1 MDSIAVREIWIEAI
15 LLALQDIDKQPV
27 YSKEYKNKLVAHNR
41 TSAIRWMKSQE
52 FATIC
57 DCLGYDAKQIR
68 KAAFR

>member
-15 LLALQDIDKQPV
+15 LLALQDIDNQSK
-27 YSKEYKNKLVAHNR
+27 YSKEYKNKLVVHNR

-52 FATIC
+52 FATVC

>member
-15 LLALQDIDKQPV
+15 LLALQDIDKQPHF
-27 YSKEYKNKLVAHNR
+27 SKEYKNKLVAHNR
-41 TSAIRWMKSQE
+41 TSAIRWLKSRD